1 MWWSSAIFAG
11 EGDGRRGPY
20 FDLSPLPL
28 YIVYNEQDT
37 YSAYRTNLRAGT
49 QEPATTRQQ

>member
-1 MWWSSAIFAG
+1 MWWSSANFAG

-28 YIVYNEQDT
+28 YIDI
-37 YSAYRTNLRAGT
+37 
-49 QEPATTRQQ
+49 

>member
-20 FDLSPLPL
+20 FDLLPLPL
-28 YIVYNEQDT
+28 YIIYNGQDP

-49 QEPATTRQQ
+49 KEPATTRQQ

>member
-28 YIVYNEQDT
+28 YINI
-37 YSAYRTNLRAGT
+37 
-49 QEPATTRQQ
+49 

>member
-20 FDLSPLPL
+20 FDLSSLPL
-28 YIVYNEQDT
+28 YIIYNGQDP

-49 QEPATTRQQ
+49 KEPATTRLQ